1 VKSSIAITF
10 GLLVVISLLFFAEY
24 TKDEVQA
31 HNSATQADFRSLN
44 IIHSSI
50 EKDILKLQANKI
62 KNFDNIAK
70 LISQQR
76 STLINLKK
84 ETSVLLKS
92 DYQEFTAMLVKYQRS
107 YERVISLIDHYK
119 RNFAFTKNSL
129 IYSTHLSRELIQ
141 KLPERATKGSLHLLN
156 SEILQFLTND
166 NPQNAENINTRI
178 QTIKQDLAATDHP
191 LTATFDV
198 LAKHLAVLLK
208 GKMSTNQ
215 NLTQIFTSPHLQL
228 LDKSYRYYMERQSA
242 SLQKHHRYIDLLLLC
257 SLLLVL
263 VFLRSI
269 YQLITNS
276 GKLANEKR
284 QLQESV
290 FESKESLQQT
300 NLELKREIQQ
310 RVEAEDQLQNAA
322 IFYEHCNEGVVI
334 CNKDKKAIS
343 TNPAFTVITG
353 IMPEILIGNLPSI
366 FDAKKLPEV
375 IFQDINNSIDNTG
388 KWHGE
393 VYTIN
398 ADHQKTPKEVSIISL
413 KKNALIYRYII
424 IITDISE
431 RKKNEETI
439 YLQANYDPL
448 TQLPNRHLF
457 DERAKHTLGH
467 ARRNNSRFAVLF
479 IDIDN
484 FKKIND
490 TLGHPVGDELLI
502 ELAARLRD
510 SIRETD
516 TVSRFGGDEF
526 IILLEGVDQSYQVQK
541 VVDKL
546 MLCLSAPIKTL
557 AETLHVSGSM
567 GIAIYPEDGLDIPTL
582 IRCADISMYKA
593 KQQGKN
599 TYCFFEDEMNIA
611 VHESLALETQL
622 RSAIANQELYLE
634 YQPIIESENN
644 TLYAVEALVRWN
656 HTSKGRI
663 APDKFIPI
671 AEESGLILPIGEW
684 ILRTACQQL
693 ADWNEFIKAD
703 MKMSINVS
711 TVQMKDREFANV
723 LKNIIRETAIV
734 PENLN
739 LEITESLFIEDSDSH
754 IFSTLQNLREQGI
767 SISLDDFGT
776 GYSSLSYLK
785 RFPVNVLK
793 IDRSFINEMTNNEN
807 DQLLVEAIINMAK
820 SLKMKVVAEGVETEQ
835 QQMLLMQYQC
845 NYFQGYYFSKPKSA
859 DEIELSL
866 TNLDKLNNSTI

>member
-1 VKSSIAITF
+1 MKSSIAIIF
-10 GLLVVISLLFFAEY
+10 GLLVAVICLLFFVEY
-24 TKDEVQA
+24 KKNEDQMHNIKRQA
-31 HNSATQADFRSLN
+31 GFRSLN
-44 IIHSSI
+44 FIHSSI
-50 EKDILKLQANKI
+50 EKDLLKLQANKI

-70 LISQQR
+70 LVSQQR
-76 STLINLKK
+76 STLANLKK
-84 ETSVLLKS
+84 ETSVLFKS
-92 DYQEFTAMLVKYQRS
+92 DYKEFTTLLVKYQYS
-107 YERVISLIDHYK
+107 YDKVISQIDRYK

-129 IYSTHLSRELIQ
+129 IYSTHLSRELIN
-141 KLPERATKGSLHLLN
+141 KLPEQAAKEKLNLLN
-156 SEILQFLTND
+156 YEILQFLIDD
-166 NPQNAENINTRI
+166 NPQNAANINARI
-178 QTIKQDLAATDHP
+178 KTIQQDLAEADP
-191 LTATFDV
+191 PFAATFDV
-198 LAKHLAVLLK
+198 LAKHLAILLK
-208 GKMSTNQ
+208 GKMSTDL
-215 NLTQIFTSPHLQL
+215 NLTQIFASPHLQL
-228 LDKSYRYYMERQSA
+228 LNDSYRYYMERQSA
-242 SLQKHHRYIDLLLLC
+242 SMKKSHRYFDLLLLC
-257 SLLLVL
+257 ALLLVL

-269 YQLITNS
+269 YQLTTSS

-284 QLQESV
+284 QLEESV
-290 FESKESLQQT
+290 SESKEWLQQT

-310 RVEAEDQLQNAA
+310 RIEAEDQLQNAA

-334 CNKDKKAIS
+334 CNKDRQAIS

-353 IMPEILIGNLPSI
+353 IMSGIIIGKIPSV
-366 FDAKKLPEV
+366 FDANKIPEELLHN
-375 IFQDINNSIDNTG
+375 INTSIEATG

-393 VYTIN
+393 VYTVN
-398 ADHQKTPKEVSIISL
+398 ADYQKTPKEVSIISL
-413 KKNALIYRYII
+413 KKQALIYRYII
-424 IITDISE
+424 IIADISE
-431 RKKNEETI
+431 RKENEKTI
-439 YLQANYDPL
+439 YLQANYDSL

-457 DERAKHTLGH
+457 DERAEHTLAR
-467 ARRNNSRFAVLF
+467 ARRNNSKFATLF

-490 TLGHPVGDELLI
+490 TLGHPVGDELLV

-510 SIRETD
+510 SIRATD

-526 IILLEGVDQSYQVQK
+526 IILLEGVDQSYQLQK

-546 MLCLSAPIKTL
+546 MLCLSTPIETL
-557 AETLHVSGSM
+557 TETLHVSGSM
-567 GIAIYPEDGLDIPTL
+567 GISIYPEDGLDIPTL

-634 YQPIIESENN
+634 YQPIIESENS
-644 TLYAVEALVRWN
+644 TIYGVEALVRWN
-656 HTSKGRI
+656 HPSQGRI

-693 ADWNEFIKAD
+693 AAWNESIKAD

-711 TVQMKDREFANV
+711 TLQIKDREFANI
-723 LKNIIRETAIV
+723 LKNIIQETGVISK
-734 PENLN
+734 NLN
-739 LEITESLFIEDSDSH
+739 LEITESLFIEDSDSY
-754 IFSTLQNLREQGI
+754 IFSTLQSLREQGL

-776 GYSSLSYLK
+776 GYSSLGYLK

-793 IDRSFINEMTNNEN
+793 IDRSFINEITNNEN

-820 SLKMKVVAEGVETEQ
+820 SLKIKVIAEGVETEQ
-835 QQMLLMQYQC
+835 QQMLLAQYRC

-859 DEIELSL
+859 DDIQRIITS
-866 TNLDKLNNSTI
+866 